1 MNTGTW
7 AWIVLLAFIAAY
19 VVGYD
24 LWAEATNH
32 ITMSSEFH
40 DLMVHQVSGPI
51 VVAAWMAGTSGL
63 LYHFLINK

>member
-1 MNTGTW
+1 MTTGAW
-7 AWIVLLAFIAAY
+7 AWVVLLVYIAAY

-24 LWAEATNH
+24 LWAQSTGH

-40 DLMVHQVSGPI
+40 DLMQSQVAGPL
-51 VVAAWMAGTSGL
+51 VVAGWLGATSGL